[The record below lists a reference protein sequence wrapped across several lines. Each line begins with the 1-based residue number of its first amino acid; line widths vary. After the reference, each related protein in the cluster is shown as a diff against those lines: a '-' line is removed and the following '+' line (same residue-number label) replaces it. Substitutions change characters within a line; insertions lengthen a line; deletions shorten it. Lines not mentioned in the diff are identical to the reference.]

1 MYIDIDEKIKKI
13 AHRYGLTIEKS
24 RRRYALTDRMPLS
37 YYHASQDYSDVY
49 QQPIE
54 REPLN
59 KIYLT
64 RAACDRLMM
73 DLSTL
78 DVIGNELDYLR
89 KIEHRYFKEQ
99 SLRESNPALKRAW
112 ENYQTIL
119 NLVK

>member
-13 AHRYGLTIEKS
+13 AYRYGLTIEQS
-24 RRRYALTDRMPLS
+24 RRRYALKDQMPLS
-37 YYHASQDYSDVY
+37 YQASQDYSDIF
-49 QQPIE
+49 QQTIE

-78 DVIGNELDYLR
+78 DVVNNELNHLR
-89 KIEHRYFKEQ
+89 RIEHGHFKEQ

-112 ENYQTIL
+112 ENYQTLL

>member
-1 MYIDIDEKIKKI
+1 MYIDINEKIKKI

-24 RRRYALTDRMPLS
+24 RRRYSLTDLMPLS
-37 YYHASQDYSDVY
+37 YHASQDYSNIF

-64 RAACDRLMM
+64 QAACDRLMM

-89 KIEHRYFKEQ
+89 KIEHRYSKEQ